1 MYSPAAWLTALA
13 RNTERWMTET
23 ACIFCR
29 IADGEAPAHIVWQ
42 DSEHVAFLDRSPVTE
57 GHVLLIPRTHVTT
70 IYDLDPPAYARLFER
85 VRVLAPPVAQAAS
98 APRTALAIEG
108 YGVAHAHVHLVP
120 VWRAGELDP
129 CRQAPA
135 REASLQAAA
144 TRLRAVFAAP
154 AG

>member
-1 MYSPAAWLTALA
+1 
-13 RNTERWMTET
+13 MTES

-29 IADGEAPAHIVWQ
+29 IVDGEAPAHIVWQ
-42 DSEHVAFLDRSPVTE
+42 DDEHVAFLDRNPVTD

-70 IYDLDPPAYARLFER
+70 IFDLDPTAYARLFER
-85 VRVLAPPVAQAAS
+85 VRVLAPPVADAAS

-120 VWRAGELDP
+120 VWGAGELDP

-135 REASLQAAA
+135 REDALLEAA
-144 TRLRAVFAAP
+144 TRLRAALAALNSRVD
-154 AG
+154 G